1 MRRTKKTKKTRMQ
14 GHMAVAISMAMAAG
28 LALTGCGSTGTT
40 GVSAETS
47 AGGKNEAGRNTAGN
61 TAGGQEESQSGA
73 GAARKRAERMAEPAS
88 FSRREAIR
96 VHIMDLAACLQER

>member
-40 GVSAETS
+40 GDIC
-47 AGGKNEAGRNTAGN
+47 GR
-61 TAGGQEESQSGA
+61 
-73 GAARKRAERMAEPAS
+73 
-88 FSRREAIR
+88 
-96 VHIMDLAACLQER
+96 

>member
-40 GVSAETS
+40 GVSAERS

-61 TAGGQEESQSGA
+61 TAGGQEESQSGKQ
-73 GAARKRAERMAEPAS
+73 RN
-88 FSRREAIR
+88 IN
-96 VHIMDLAACLQER
+96 HLIICLQSFCSC